1 MWGIFKK
8 ELQRENRGNTNM
20 NQEEFPRIDKSYK
33 DCVLKRKEENLNQS
47 QVEKKLEIKGKEV
60 NNSEKESTLLLKG
73 ISLTLMGL

>member
-20 NQEEFPRIDKSYK
+20 NQEEFTRIDKSYK
-33 DCVLKRKEENLNQS
+33 DCVLRRKEENPNQS

>member
-20 NQEEFPRIDKSYK
+20 NQEEFTRIDKSYK
-33 DCVLKRKEENLNQS
+33 DCVLRRKEENLNQS